1 MSQHDHRMNLEHML
15 NHSREILELTRNCTR
30 LDLDEN
36 RLLNLS
42 LVRLLEIVGEAAG
55 RISQET
61 RDANPQIAWKQIVGM
76 RNKLIHGYDEVDFDI
91 LWAIITVDIPVLV
104 KELEDILE

>member
-1 MSQHDHRMNLEHML
+1 MSQHDDRMNLKHML
-15 NHSREILELTRNCTR
+15 EHSGEIISLTKACSRS
-30 LDLDEN
+30 DIDEN
-36 RLLNLS
+36 RMLNLS

-61 RDANPQIAWKQIVGM
+61 RDSYPEIAWKQIIGM

-91 LWAIITVDIPVLV
+91 LWKIVKEDIPSLIN
-104 KELEDILE
+104 ELELILS